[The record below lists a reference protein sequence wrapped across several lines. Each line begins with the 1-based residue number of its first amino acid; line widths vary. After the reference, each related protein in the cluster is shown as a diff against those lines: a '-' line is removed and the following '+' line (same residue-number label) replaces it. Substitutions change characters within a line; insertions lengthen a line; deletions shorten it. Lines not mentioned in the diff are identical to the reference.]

1 MLLNRTVR
9 KVLSLKCMEVLFE
22 KSDGFVSILQVPVYC
37 LSIYC
42 YEGTL
47 TPGYSKIHGQ

>member
-9 KVLSLKCMEVLFE
+9 KVLSLKCMELFE

-37 LSIYC
+37 RSIYC

-47 TPGYSKIHGQ
+47 TPGHSKTHGQ